1 MNASLNAMNIV
12 EQRIY
17 VRDTGTIGAPCIVFL
32 HLGRR

>member
-1 MNASLNAMNIV
+1 MNIV

-17 VRDTGTIGAPCIVFL
+17 VRDTGTIGALCIVFL